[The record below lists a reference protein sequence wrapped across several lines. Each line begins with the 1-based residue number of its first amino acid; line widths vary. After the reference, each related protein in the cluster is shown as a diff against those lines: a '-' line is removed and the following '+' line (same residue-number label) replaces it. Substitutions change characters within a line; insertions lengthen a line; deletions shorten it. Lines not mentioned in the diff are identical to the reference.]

1 MDFEFISLS
10 LLAAVVPI
18 VIALISNKN
27 LKELKQ
33 KKLDFENTKNLN
45 KKSFEAK
52 KTSSNFAK
60 WIMYVA

>member
-10 LLAAVVPI
+10 LLAAVVPV
-18 VIALISNKN
+18 VIAIISNKN

-45 KKSFEAK
+45 KKSFDAK
-52 KTSSNFAK
+52 KDKPKFR
-60 WIMYVA
+60 

>member
-45 KKSFEAK
+45 KKALKPK

>member
-52 KTSSNFAK
+52 KDKLKFR
-60 WIMYVA
+60 

>member
-10 LLAAVVPI
+10 LLAAVLPV
-18 VIALISNKN
+18 VIAIISNKN

-45 KKSFEAK
+45 KKSFDAK
-52 KTSSNFAK
+52 KDKLKFR
-60 WIMYVA
+60 

>member
-45 KKSFEAK
+45 KKRFEAK
-52 KTSSNFAK
+52 KDKLKFR
-60 WIMYVA
+60 

>member
-10 LLAAVVPI
+10 LLAAVVPV
-18 VIALISNKN
+18 VIAIISKKN

-45 KKSFEAK
+45 KKSFDAK
-52 KTSSNFAK
+52 KDKLKFR
-60 WIMYVA
+60 

>member
-10 LLAAVVPI
+10 LLAAVVPV
-18 VIALISNKN
+18 VIAIISNKN

-45 KKSFEAK
+45 KKSFDAK
-52 KTSSNFAK
+52 KDKLKFR
-60 WIMYVA
+60 

>member
-10 LLAAVVPI
+10 LLAAVVPL

-52 KTSSNFAK
+52 KDKLKFR
-60 WIMYVA
+60 